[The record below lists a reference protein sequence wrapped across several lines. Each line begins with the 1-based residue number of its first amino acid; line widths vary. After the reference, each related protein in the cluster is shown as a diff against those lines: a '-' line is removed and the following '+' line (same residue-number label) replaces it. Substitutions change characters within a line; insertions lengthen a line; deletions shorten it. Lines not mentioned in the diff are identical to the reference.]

1 MLCRSQ
7 PIYTGRTF
15 FTRVQAAGQGS
26 CNASRPRTRSDGC
39 RGSRKKPCCGRR
51 HRAPARFFAAQEAV
65 RGSSQYRRTSYT
77 KFPAFWLALLSV
89 PLRLV
94 QLEIALAGCRHH
106 LIETQGL
113 RGARISIDH
122 IVSCNDSCSQGRVQ
136 LSQDTTSSARLHCW
150 HVVEQQRKQRKR
162 RITPPTRS
170 TTIKCA
176 ASSS

>member
-39 RGSRKKPCCGRR
+39 RGSRKRPCCGRR

-106 LIETQGL
+106 LIETQDL

-122 IVSCNDSCSQGRVQ
+122 IVSCNDSCSHSSHKSPQPLQGCT
-136 LSQDTTSSARLHCW
+136 LLAR
-150 HVVEQQRKQRKR
+150 R
-162 RITPPTRS
+162 RAVTLRYRRATQ
-170 TTIKCA
+170 KCA
-176 ASSS
+176 ACSS